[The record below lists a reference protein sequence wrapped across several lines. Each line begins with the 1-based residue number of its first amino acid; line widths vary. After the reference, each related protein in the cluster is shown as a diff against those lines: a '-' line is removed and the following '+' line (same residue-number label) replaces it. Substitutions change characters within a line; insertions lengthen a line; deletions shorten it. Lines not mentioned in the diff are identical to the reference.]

1 MRRGGKGP
9 LFCGVDVGTSSTK
22 IALFTSKGRMLY
34 RSAAA
39 SAAPAS
45 QSQQIWGTFLQAW
58 NTVPDIWKKEIQ
70 ALCFVGHGPTIVP
83 LVPDPED
90 KGSEG
95 PVIGW
100 WTHPPAHFLAQAHSK
115 GFDPQIAPVMA
126 KLVAWKNQSGAPPS
140 EPIAL
145 LQPTDYLSFRCTRI
159 IANSSFPVPGFLPW
173 NSEAL
178 ETMGLNPWFSAP
190 RCVAAGKVIG
200 RICNPARE
208 KLGLRKDALVVSGC
222 PDFAAALLGTATIE
236 DGLLCDRGGSS
247 QGVTLCSKNRIQRS
261 GLVTTP
267 FFIPGYWKISG
278 MMNTTGS
285 ALQWFCAQVAQ
296 IPIDGLD
303 ALLYDQNR
311 PSPIL
316 FIPYLSGERS
326 PHWDPEASGGFLGLR
341 MEDTPQRMALSIME
355 TVGYQIRQI
364 VHLMEEGNG
373 VVREIRSTGGQ
384 ARSDLWNQ
392 IKADVLGRPIVV
404 GASPE
409 SELLGAAILA
419 MAGFFGSDPFSL
431 CQTIFAPAKTY
442 LPDRSLHE
450 RYNTLF
456 HEFSLLYPE
465 QKARF
470 ERLAR
475 FRESQ

>member
-1 MRRGGKGP
+1 MRKEGKEP
-9 LFCGVDVGTSSTK
+9 LFCGVDIGTSSTK
-22 IALFTSKGRMLY
+22 IALFSSEGRMLY

-39 SAAPAS
+39 SDSHAV
-45 QSQQIWGTFLQAW
+45 QSQQIWATFLRAW
-58 NTVPDIWKKEIQ
+58 NTVPNIWKKEIQ

-83 LVPDPED
+83 LISEQED
-90 KGSEG
+90 KGSES
-95 PVIGW
+95 PVMGW
-100 WTHPPAHFLAQAHSK
+100 WANPPADLLAWAHSR

-126 KLVAWKNQSGAPPS
+126 KLVAWKNQSGSAPS
-140 EPIAL
+140 KPIAL
-145 LQPTDYLSFRCTRI
+145 LQPTDFLAYRCTGI
-159 IANSSFPVPGFLPW
+159 VANSSFPVPGFLPW
-173 NSEAL
+173 SPEAL
-178 ETMGLNPWFSAP
+178 DTMGLKDWFTAP
-190 RCVAAGKVIG
+190 RCIPAGEVIG
-200 RICNPARE
+200 GISKPALE
-208 KLGLRKDALVVSGC
+208 ELGLRKDAVVVSGC

-247 QGVTLCSKNRIQRS
+247 QGVTLCCKKRIQPP
-261 GLVTTP
+261 GLVATP

-285 ALQWFCAQVAQ
+285 ALQWFCAQVAS

-303 ALLYDQNR
+303 ALLFDQNR

-364 VHLMEEGNG
+364 VRLMEGAGG

-392 IKADVLGRPIVV
+392 IKADVLGRPVVV
-404 GASPE
+404 GTSPE

-419 MAGFFGSDPFSL
+419 IAGFSESDPFTLS
-431 CQTIFAPAKTY
+431 QTFYAPAKTFI
-442 LPDRSLHE
+442 PNQSLHK

-465 QKARF
+465 QKNRF

-475 FRESQ
+475 FRKSQ